1 MGTNEFMGV
10 IGRAVT
16 IKYKDGDKIKSL
28 RGVLKGENEQF
39 LQLRLQDGT
48 PMWINKSEISRMT
61 TNEE

>member
-28 RGVLKGENEQF
+28 RGTLKGENENF
-39 LQLRLQDGT
+39 IQLRLQDGS

-61 TNEE
+61 TTDD